1 MCLRGQKC
9 RKELRQMIL
18 DILNLLILIEWAF
31 LGLAVWT
38 KARSLYRRASDV
50 LDALETDPIG
60 INPDDL
66 NT

>member
-1 MCLRGQKC
+1 
-9 RKELRQMIL
+9 MIL
-18 DILNLLILIEWAF
+18 DILNLLILLEWAL

-38 KARSLYRRASDV
+38 KARSLYRRAADV

-66 NT
+66 TT